1 MSRILTIFFVH
12 GRVSGSWTST
22 ATGNIHIIKFSR
34 ILRLLVDSLSTQNIW
49 SGNQDSDWLQRTSE
63 KNSVFRSTFL
73 FSFFSKAS
81 SSNEIVSS
89 CSLLTVLLLY
99 LMMSQSSSAATLN
112 LLVLVSSLLVR
123 LKPSYLLVYLRCSP
137 LLSPRS
143 STSWW
148 NFSNVSFLLQYEEAS
163 SSSTAIFEVVSEN

>member
-22 ATGNIHIIKFSR
+22 ATENIHIIKFSR

-81 SSNEIVSS
+81 SSNEIISS

-112 LLVLVSSLLVR
+112 LLVVSSLLVR
-123 LKPSYLLVYLRCSP
+123 LKPSYLLVYLRRSP

-163 SSSTAIFEVVSEN
+163 SSSTAIFEVASEN

>member
-12 GRVSGSWTST
+12 GRVSVSWTST
-22 ATGNIHIIKFSR
+22 ATENIHIIKFSR

-63 KNSVFRSTFL
+63 KNSVFRSTSL

-81 SSNEIVSS
+81 SSNGIISP
-89 CSLLTVLLLY
+89 CSLLTVLLLH

-112 LLVLVSSLLVR
+112 LLSSVVR
-123 LKPSYLLVYLRCSP
+123 LKPSYELSKSKKEKEELRRR
-137 LLSPRS
+137 RS
-143 STSWW
+143 LPHQWR
-148 NFSNVSFLLQYEEAS
+148 LKK
-163 SSSTAIFEVVSEN
+163 